1 MEEARP
7 FLTSLGIVVAE
18 GNEVDA
24 LLTEGGDL
32 GASTAGAGVGARA
45 LLGRKVVTKLLVCL
59 GDLER
64 YREMYSERERERKG
78 RLENGKSVVPEEKR
92 FERAREVYSRARE
105 LMPEN
110 GEFEIELTSF
120 RSSLLFFLVPLCFG
134 VISFIW
140 ISLLTEGSALLPFS
154 QEIPSTNSPSSRPT
168 STTLS
173 LRPTSTSELSP
184 SQTPS
189 SPPEETYRVRSGDRW
204 MPGRLL
210 GEVRTWWL
218 EVESSRRRG

>member
-1 MEEARP
+1 MRSLGVEEARP

-24 LLTEGGDL
+24 LIKEEGDEDGS
-32 GASTAGAGVGARA
+32 GASTGVGAAA

-78 RLENGKSVVPEEKR
+78 RLESGKSVMPEEKR

-110 GEFEIELTSF
+110 GE
-120 RSSLLFFLVPLCFG
+120 SSNRACFFATHLALRRDFLCFEAIL
-134 VISFIW
+134 VLPPRRTDIFFSTFIC
-140 ISLLTEGSALLPFS
+140 L
-154 QEIPSTNSPSSRPT
+154 
-168 STTLS
+168 
-173 LRPTSTSELSP
+173 
-184 SQTPS
+184 
-189 SPPEETYRVRSGDRW
+189 
-204 MPGRLL
+204 
-210 GEVRTWWL
+210 
-218 EVESSRRRG
+218 